1 VSNHYVYQIKGVL
14 EKPNKEIGGFRVAV
28 CSVDILQ
35 YVDVPANIFKP
46 ELLAYFKYR
55 LSVNNHLDIR
65 KLPDNIANQLRTPMN
80 EWLDYWV
87 NYGDRG

>member
-1 VSNHYVYQIKGVL
+1 VSDAYVYQIKGIL

-28 CSVDILQ
+28 CSATILQ
-35 YVDVPANIFKP
+35 TVDVPANIFKP

-55 LSVNNHLDIR
+55 LAVNNHLDIR
-65 KLPDNIANQLRTPMN
+65 KIPDNIHNELRKPMN

-87 NYGDRG
+87 SYGDRG